1 MWPMSSLFKFSSA
14 NDWTLILSAISSRI
28 LGVHMIVSTGYFLLV
43 LTKNQ
48 SVDKSALCML
58 ISIWMKVVKVTLI

>member
-1 MWPMSSLFKFSSA
+1 MWPMSSLFKSA

-28 LGVHMIVSTGYFLLV
+28 LGEHMIVSTGYFLLV

-58 ISIWMKVVKVTLI
+58 NSIWMKVGKVTLI